1 MLLSSL
7 PATYDTLIT
16 ALEVR
21 DEKDLTMTL
30 VENKL
35 LEEHEKL
42 KKRQSSE
49 DSVLK
54 ATNKF
59 THNKKKIICHH
70 CHGVGH
76 IRMNCWKLK
85 ISSRINT
92 KLKSHKKMYVWKMHV
107 S

>member
-35 LEEHEKL
+35 LEERAREIKEKTI
-42 KKRQSSE
+42 E
-49 DSVLK
+49 
-54 ATNKF
+54 
-59 THNKKKIICHH
+59 
-70 CHGVGH
+70 
-76 IRMNCWKLK
+76 
-85 ISSRINT
+85 
-92 KLKSHKKMYVWKMHV
+92 
-107 S
+107 